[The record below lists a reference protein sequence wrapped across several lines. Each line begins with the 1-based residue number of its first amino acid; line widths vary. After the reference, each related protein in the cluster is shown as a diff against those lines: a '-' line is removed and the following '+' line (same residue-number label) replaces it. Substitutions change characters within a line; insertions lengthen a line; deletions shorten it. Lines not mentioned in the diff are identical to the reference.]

1 MIESLKEFDTEE
13 TIFVDANIFS
23 FHHLN
28 HQKFGEACTKFLQRI
43 ENGEVNAI
51 TSDLVIDE
59 VAFVILIEKGCEILK
74 TNRVRE
80 VKEKIKKDKDF
91 AVECYDAVKQFLGYT
106 DFLREIGLS
115 IIETG
120 FRDINSSVDIASEC
134 MLLPHDAIH
143 VVVMKKYGIKNIATA
158 DSDFERVEEIKVWKP
173 EG

>member
-1 MIESLKEFDTEE
+1 MIKSLNEFNIGE

-28 HQKFGEACTKFLQRI
+28 HQKFGEVCTRFLQRI
-43 ENGEVNAI
+43 ENKEINAA

-74 TNRVRE
+74 TNKVRE
-80 VKEKIKKDKDF
+80 VKERIKKDKDF
-91 AVECYDAVKQFLGYT
+91 ARECYEVVKQFLSYIG
-106 DFLREIGLS
+106 FLREIGLN

-120 FRDINSSVDIASEC
+120 VGDINSSVDIASEY

-158 DSDFERVEEIKVWKP
+158 DSDFERVEETKVWKP